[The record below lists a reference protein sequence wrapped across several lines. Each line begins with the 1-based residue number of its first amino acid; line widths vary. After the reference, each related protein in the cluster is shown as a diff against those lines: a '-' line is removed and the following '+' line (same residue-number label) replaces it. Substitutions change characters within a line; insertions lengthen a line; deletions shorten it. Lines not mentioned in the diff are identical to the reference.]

1 MKKFEHLNENTN
13 EIMFSNKEDRLFYL
27 EYPFFIEYPR
37 TKEIIEIFEKIMKTP
52 KRPRMPNLLVIG
64 ESNIGKTSI
73 LNKFYDKYN
82 SEELEDENG
91 YSIPYRPVIL
101 ATAHT
106 KANEKDL
113 YIAILEAFYTYHNPN
128 NTLAQLRHQVYAL
141 MNECKVKLLIVDEI
155 HHFLNGT
162 PSQQRDVMQALKN
175 IGTKLQIPIIGV
187 GIKDTS
193 LVLGTDPQLS
203 SRFDIIRLSNWELD
217 KSFRG
222 LVNSFEKYL
231 PLKKPSNLAEREKCT
246 LLYNISQGNL
256 GDLHKLLIACSSY
269 AIENN
274 IEEITLEVIKKF
286 KDFKPTNKLTPREI
300 KLKS

>member
-1 MKKFEHLNENTN
+1 MDNFEHLNEQTKQ
-13 EIMFSNKEDRLFYL
+13 IIYSSKEDRISYL
-27 EYPFFIEYPR
+27 DEPLYIEYPR
-37 TKEIIEIFEKIMKTP
+37 TKELMGILEQMMKTP

-73 LNKFYDKYN
+73 INQFYNKYHTT
-82 SEELEDENG
+82 ELEDENG
-91 YSIPYRPVIL
+91 YSVPHRPVIL

-113 YIAILEAFYTYHNPN
+113 YIAILESFWTPFKPN
-128 NTLAQLRHQVYAL
+128 NTLAQIRHQMFSL
-141 MNECKVKLLIVDEI
+141 MTECRVKLLIIDEI

-162 PSQQRDVMQALKN
+162 PTQQRDIMQALKN

-187 GIKDTS
+187 GIKDAS

-203 SRFDIIRLSNWELD
+203 SRFDMVKLSAWELD

-222 LVNSFEKYL
+222 LVNAFEKNL
-231 PLKKPSNLAEREKCT
+231 PLKKHSKLAEQEKCT
-246 LLYNISQGNL
+246 LLHNISQGNL
-256 GDLHKLLIACSSY
+256 GDLHKLLIACSRY

-274 IEEITLEVIKKF
+274 IEEINIDIIKKF
-286 KDFKPTNKLTPREI
+286 KNFKPTSKLVPREI
-300 KLKS
+300 HLKS